1 MGAVYT
7 GDVGYVNDS
16 VFGVLLGPSSG
27 ITWGGGV
34 PHVLDTEEREV
45 NMKGVPEG
53 LCSCTSAC
61 NTGN

>member
-1 MGAVYT
+1 M
-7 GDVGYVNDS
+7 GYVNDS

-27 ITWGGGV
+27 ITWGEGV